1 MSAVVRTWLGF
12 AALGAGLIHLAL
24 AVDAP
29 VALAVVLVVFGLA
42 EFGWGILAFTTDAI
56 PLPQAA
62 RVATLVP
69 VVLWALALVSGLA
82 FAGAVRVFPMLAA
95 SVLDLA
101 IAIGVSLVLRRS
113 ADATAAEPR
122 RPARALSAPAYLAA
136 MAAGALVVGIVTTPA
151 LAATEAG
158 DVAVQHGDVGGHTG
172 HP

>member
-1 MSAVVRTWLGF
+1 MNAVVRTWLGF

-29 VALAVVLVVFGLA
+29 VPLAVVLVVFGLA
-42 EFGWGILAFTTDAI
+42 EFAWGIMAFTTDAT
-56 PLPQAA
+56 PYPQAA
-62 RVATLVP
+62 RIATLVP
-69 VVLWALALVSGLA
+69 VIVWALALVSGLA

-101 IAIGVSLVLRRS
+101 IAIGVTLILRRRS
-113 ADATAAEPR
+113 DAAGAEPR
-122 RPARALSAPAYLAA
+122 PSRTLSAPAYLAA
-136 MAAGALVVGIVTTPA
+136 MFAGALVVGVVTTPA

-158 DVAVQHGDVGGHTG
+158 DAAAPHGDLGGHTG